1 MRFPL
6 IISTSEAWLKVG
18 RMLASKS
25 TAAHDRTQ
33 DTICDR
39 RRRGSD
45 LRPGERR
52 IQSGAFLID
61 RDRIDPGKVREMLR
75 NGKYLLAEDDGA
87 LIACVYVELR
97 GQRAYFGLLGVDPM
111 RQGQG
116 LGRKERWWR
125 KRRTTRERPAASS
138 WICGSSISAANCRH
152 FIGAWAM

>member
-1 MRFPL
+1 MIELKTRFATDADAEA
-6 IISTSEAWLKVG
+6 ISALVNAAFKV
-18 RMLASKS
+18 
-25 TAAHDRTQ
+25 
-33 DTICDR
+33 
-39 RRRGSD
+39 
-45 LRPGERR
+45 ER
-52 IQSGAFLID
+52 FFID
-61 RDRIDPGKVREMLR
+61 RDRVDPGMVREMLR